1 MFRKKIVATKTTK
14 LVVFKKLEIVLPF
27 ENAFLYEMYYKT
39 DFSVIFPL
47 KRLTFQSEKKLFQ
60 DV

>member
-1 MFRKKIVATKTTK
+1 MFQKKTVAAKTTK

-27 ENAFLYEMYYKT
+27 ENAFLYEMYFKT
-39 DFSVIFPL
+39 DFYVILTL